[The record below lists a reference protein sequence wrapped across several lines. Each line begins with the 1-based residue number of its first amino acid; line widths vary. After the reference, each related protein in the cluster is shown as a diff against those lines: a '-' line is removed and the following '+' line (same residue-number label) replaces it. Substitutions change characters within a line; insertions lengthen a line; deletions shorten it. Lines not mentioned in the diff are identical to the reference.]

1 MNGINYPSTPVPD
14 FLSHEECELLKRT
27 LLKAFPEDE
36 QQAFIRICQRTKLD
50 PFVKQ
55 IYATKRYQKVRDENG
70 NVKKVPT
77 LVPVC
82 GILGLCAVADR
93 TGNYDGCEISW
104 SGPDGTWK
112 DEWLSEEYPAAAKCV
127 VHRKGRQ
134 HPEVA
139 IARWFSYVGQN
150 WDADK
155 RQWVTSEFWDKMPD
169 YMLGKV
175 AKAAA
180 LRGAFPDPL
189 SNVFIR
195 EELDSNLSDETEAI
209 PTDEA
214 KVAENQRRDE
224 ETKKRPPAGVRI
236 IEGTGKKPS
245 PAEALEPGL
254 EQDKIPA
261 KPKPTSAPAKP
272 VPVAV
277 SKATASEVPDT
288 SDDDLDMSSPGLA
301 PGDVQE
307 QEPAAQTPSGEAMAA
322 GAAAPVESA
331 APWREHVIMGVQHVK
346 FFKRKVG
353 ELNAVELGIIEN
365 QWLPTVRQQWEDATE
380 AQRADANAFEAA
392 IAYGKMAKPW

>member
-1 MNGINYPSTPVPD
+1 MNGITNYQTPVPD
-14 FLSHEECELLKRT
+14 FLSKEECELLKKT
-27 LLKAFPEDE
+27 VLKAFPADE
-36 QQAFIRICQRTKLD
+36 QESFLRICQRTKLD

-77 LVPVC
+77 LVPVT
-82 GILGLCAVADR
+82 GIMGLCAVADR
-93 TGNYDGCEISW
+93 TGHYEGCEIFW
-104 SGPDGTWK
+104 SGPDGIWK
-112 DEWLSEEYPAAAKCV
+112 SEWLSDEYPAAAKCV
-127 VHRKGRQ
+127 VHRKGRT

-175 AKAAA
+175 SKAAA

-195 EELDSNLSDETEAI
+195 EELDSNISDAEAETEAI
-209 PTDEA
+209 PADEA
-214 KVAENQRRDE
+214 KIAENQRRDE
-224 ETKKRPPAGVRI
+224 QDKKAPPPGVKI
-236 IEGTGKKPS
+236 IQGTGKKPT
-245 PAEALEPGL
+245 PPEALEPAL

-277 SKATASEVPDT
+277 SKAEVPDT
-288 SDDDLDMSSPGLA
+288 SDDLDMSSPGSA
-301 PGDVQE
+301 PGPAEE
-307 QEPAAQTPSGEAMAA
+307 QEPAAQPLSSEAVAA
-322 GAAAPVESA
+322 GAVVPESA

-346 FFKRKVG
+346 FFKRRVG

>member
-1 MNGINYPSTPVPD
+1 MNGITNQLPPVPD
-14 FLSHEECELLKRT
+14 FLSKDEEALLKRT

-36 QQAFIRICQRTKLD
+36 QEAFIRICQRTRLD

-55 IYATKRYQKVRDENG
+55 IFATRRYQKVRDENG

-77 LVPVC
+77 LVPVT
-82 GILGLCAVADR
+82 GIMGLCAVADR
-93 TGNYDGCEISW
+93 TGHYEGCEIFW
-104 SGPDGTWK
+104 SGPDGVWK
-112 DEWLSEEYPAAAKCV
+112 TEWLSDEYPAAAKCV
-127 VHRKGRQ
+127 VHRKGRT

-139 IARWFSYVGQN
+139 IARWFSYVGQS

-155 RQWVTSEFWDKMPD
+155 RQWVTGEFWDKMPD

-175 AKAAA
+175 SKAAA

-195 EELDSNLSDETEAI
+195 EELDSNISDAESETEAI
-209 PTDEA
+209 PADEA
-214 KVAENQRRDE
+214 KIAENQRRDE
-224 ETKKRPPAGVRI
+224 ETKKRPPAGVKI

-245 PAEALEPGL
+245 PAEALEPAL

-272 VPVAV
+272 APPPMPPPQVM
-277 SKATASEVPDT
+277 
-288 SDDDLDMSSPGLA
+288 DDLDMSSPGSGLA
-301 PGDVQE
+301 E
-307 QEPAAQTPSGEAMAA
+307 QEPAAQPSSGEAVAA
-322 GAAAPVESA
+322 EPVVPESA
-331 APWREHVIMGVQHVK
+331 APWRDHVIMGVQHVK
-346 FFKRKVG
+346 FFKRRVG
-353 ELNAVELGIIEN
+353 DLNAVELGIIEN

>member
-1 MNGINYPSTPVPD
+1 MNGINYPTTPVPD
-14 FLSHEECELLKRT
+14 FLSKEECELLKRT

-104 SGPDGTWK
+104 SGPDGIWK

-127 VHRKGRQ
+127 VHRKGRE

-209 PTDEA
+209 PSDEA
-214 KVAENQRRDE
+214 KIAENQRRDE
-224 ETKKRPPAGVRI
+224 QDKKAPPPGVKI
-236 IEGTGKKPS
+236 IQGTGKKPS

-254 EQDKIPA
+254 EQDKIPP

-277 SKATASEVPDT
+277 SKVTTSEVPDT
-288 SDDDLDMSSPGLA
+288 SDDLDMSSPGSA
-301 PGDVQE
+301 PGPAEE
-307 QEPAAQTPSGEAMAA
+307 QEPAAQPLSGEAVAA
-322 GAAAPVESA
+322 GAVVPESA

-346 FFKRKVG
+346 FFKRRVG

-380 AQRADANAFEAA
+380 AQRADADAFEAA